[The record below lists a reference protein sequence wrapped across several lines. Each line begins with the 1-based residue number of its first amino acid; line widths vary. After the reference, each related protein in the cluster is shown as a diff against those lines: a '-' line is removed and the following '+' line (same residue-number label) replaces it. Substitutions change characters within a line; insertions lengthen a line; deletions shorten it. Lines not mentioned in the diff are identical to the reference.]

1 MDREAKGRP
10 GRYSGQELHRAAELL
25 AALEAVGEEH
35 GVPASVWPAVTSLP
49 AAVLDAVAAGRVRT
63 AGREWPA

>member
-1 MDREAKGRP
+1 MPYLGDLPIPWVFHFDG
-10 GRYSGQELHRAAELL
+10 
-25 AALEAVGEEH
+25 AVTVGGE
-35 GVPASVWPAVTSLP
+35 VWPAVTSLP